1 MPKPYLTYLII
12 LVNVIVFQQEN
23 QWGGT
28 ENLQTLHALGALTT
42 EDVLK
47 GEWWRLVMANFLHH
61 VGFHLGVNMLCLYY
75 IGSIIESYLG
85 RIRYLLIYFS
95 SGCLSMLLMVF
106 YFLKIGEP
114 QTLLV
119 GASAAIMGLIGAMGA
134 IFLQDWWQEKSSLAR
149 QRFMFV
155 LLVVGI
161 QFLIDYNTPHVS
173 LISHVFGLIIGFM
186 VGLILIRETT

>member
-28 ENLQTLHALGALTT
+28 ENLQTLHTLGALTT

-47 GEWWRLVMANFLHH
+47 GEWWRLVTANFLHH
-61 VGFHLGVNMLCLYY
+61 GWFHLGANMLGLYY

-95 SGCLSMLLMVF
+95 SGCLSMILMVF

-119 GASAAIMGLIGAMGA
+119 GASAAIMGLIVAMGA

>member
-1 MPKPYLTYLII
+1 VPKPYLTYLII

-47 GEWWRLVMANFLHH
+47 GEWWRLVTANFLHH
-61 VGFHLGVNMLCLYY
+61 GWFHLGANMLGLYY

-85 RIRYLLIYFS
+85 RIRYLLIYFA

>member
-28 ENLQTLHALGALTT
+28 ENLQTLHTLGALTT
-42 EDVLK
+42 QDVLK
-47 GEWWRLVMANFLHH
+47 GEWWRVVTANFLHH
-61 VGFHLGVNMLCLYY
+61 GWFHLGANMLGLYY

>member
-28 ENLQTLHALGALTT
+28 ENLQTLHTLGALTT

-47 GEWWRLVMANFLHH
+47 GECWRLVTANFLHH
-61 VGFHLGVNMLCLYY
+61 GWFHLGANMLGLYY
-75 IGSIIESYLG
+75 MGSIIESYLG

-95 SGCLSMLLMVF
+95 SGCLSMILMVF

>member
-28 ENLQTLHALGALTT
+28 ENLQTLHTLGALTT

-47 GEWWRLVMANFLHH
+47 GEWWRVVMANFLHH
-61 VGFHLGVNMLCLYY
+61 GWFHLGANMLGLYY

>member
-28 ENLQTLHALGALTT
+28 ENLQTLHTLGALATQ
-42 EDVLK
+42 DVLK
-47 GEWWRLVMANFLHH
+47 GEWWRVVTANFLHH
-61 VGFHLGVNMLCLYY
+61 GWFHLGANMLGLYY
-75 IGSIIESYLG
+75 MGSIIESYLG
-85 RIRYLLIYFS
+85 RIRYLLIYFA

>member
-28 ENLQTLHALGALTT
+28 ENLQTLHTLGALTT

-47 GEWWRLVMANFLHH
+47 GEWWRLITANFLHY
-61 VGFHLGVNMLCLYY
+61 GWFHLGANMLGLYY
-75 IGSIIESYLG
+75 IGAIIESYLG

-134 IFLQDWWQEKSSLAR
+134 IFLQDWWQEKSSLSR
-149 QRFMFV
+149 QQFMFV
-155 LLVVGI
+155 LLVVCI

>member
-28 ENLQTLHALGALTT
+28 ENLQTLHTLGALTT

-47 GEWWRLVMANFLHH
+47 GEWWRLVTANFLHH
-61 VGFHLGVNMLCLYY
+61 GWFHLGANMLGLYY
-75 IGSIIESYLG
+75 MGSIIESYLG
-85 RIRYLLIYFS
+85 IIRYLLIYFS
-95 SGCLSMLLMVF
+95 SGCLSMILMVF
-106 YFLKIGEP
+106 YFLKICEP

>member
-12 LVNVIVFQQEN
+12 LVNFIVFQQEN

-28 ENLQTLHALGALTT
+28 ENLQTLHTLGALTT
-42 EDVLK
+42 QDVLK
-47 GEWWRLVMANFLHH
+47 GEWWRVVTANFLHH
-61 VGFHLGVNMLCLYY
+61 GWFHLGANMLGLYY
-75 IGSIIESYLG
+75 MGSIIESYLG
-85 RIRYLLIYFS
+85 RIRYLLIYFA

>member
-1 MPKPYLTYLII
+1 MSKPYLTYLTI
-12 LVNVIVFQQEN
+12 LVNLIVFQQEN
-23 QWGGT
+23 QWGGS
-28 ENLQTLHALGALTT
+28 ENLQTLHTFGALTT
-42 EDVLK
+42 EDILK
-47 GEWWRLVMANFLHH
+47 GEWWRLITANFLHH
-61 VGFHLGVNMLCLYY
+61 GWFHLGANMLGLYY
-75 IGSIIESYLG
+75 IGAIIESYLG
-85 RIRYLLIYFS
+85 RIRYLLIYFA

-134 IFLQDWWQEKSSLAR
+134 IFLQDWWQEKSVLAR

>member
-23 QWGGT
+23 QWGVT
-28 ENLQTLHALGALTT
+28 ENLQTLHTLGALTT

-47 GEWWRLVMANFLHH
+47 GEWWRLVTANFLHH
-61 VGFHLGVNMLCLYY
+61 GWFHLGANMLGLYY

-95 SGCLSMLLMVF
+95 SGCLSMILMVF